1 MKKLVIGLVIVGL
14 VAATFVP
21 ALVGASERCCKMYQ
35 KWYKVSY
42 FDDVHDWVTELVQEQ
57 NAELAALELG
67 LDAGRDCFVGFSHM
81 VCEPVLREYRVSY
94 RDGVDWV
101 TVCVNATDSD
111 HAASQ
116 LGLRAGKDCFVGH
129 V

>member
-1 MKKLVIGLVIVGL
+1 MKKLIIGLVILGL
-14 VAATFVP
+14 VTATFVP

-35 KWYKVSY
+35 KWYRVSY
-42 FDDVHDWVTELVQEQ
+42 DVSDWTTTLVQAQ

-94 RDGVDWV
+94 RDGVEWV
-101 TVCVNATDSD
+101 TVVVNATDSD

-116 LGLRAGKDCFVGH
+116 IGLRAGKDCFVGH